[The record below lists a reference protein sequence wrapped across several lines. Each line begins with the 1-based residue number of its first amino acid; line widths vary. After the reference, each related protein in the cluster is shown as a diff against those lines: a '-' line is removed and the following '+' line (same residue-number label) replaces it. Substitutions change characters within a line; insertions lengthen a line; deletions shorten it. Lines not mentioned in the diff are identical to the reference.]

1 MKFYT
6 AKVICIEL
14 GIGSR
19 ETLDKYARNGFFP
32 PYEQSPHRANG
43 VGYFE
48 NTFQAI
54 KLIELPTKGRPK
66 K

>member
-1 MKFYT
+1 MRFYSAKF
-6 AKVICIEL
+6 IQLEL

-32 PYEQSPHRANG
+32 PYEQSPVRANG

-48 NTFQAI
+48 NTFQII
-54 KLIELPTKGRPK
+54 KLIKLPPKGRQK